1 MFGKSKTI
9 RLALAAGLVMMASSS
24 WAQKVSGTVKDANGD
39 PVIGATV
46 MESGTQNG
54 TITDLDGN
62 FTLDLKNGGS
72 LNVSYV
78 GMKPQTIATNGKS
91 SFEVKLEDDATTLND
106 VVVVGYGTMKKKDLT
121 GSVASVKMEDIG
133 KVAGANVLQ
142 AIQASVPGIDVM
154 QADGQAGSGLGTMTM
169 RGNRS
174 LLAENS
180 PLIIVD
186 GVEYGSTLDIPASEI
201 ESMDILKDAA
211 STAIYGTKGANGVII
226 ITTKRGKA
234 GKTNVNL
241 NAYWSFNS
249 PTGVVKPM
257 TGDKEVQ
264 RLIDAQ
270 NYKTAAQN
278 NWDFSTGNATA
289 ESILGS
295 AEWNDTKLIDIV
307 NSGSYVDW
315 LDLILQNSTSQNYE
329 VSVNGGNQK
338 TNFNVAFSL
347 MDDRGLMKN
356 DQFKRYTGRANID
369 HEINKIFKVGANLS
383 FAYKDNDKRNGGVY
397 NQALKMT
404 SITRAIADDGTYY
417 PLSSY
422 FYQSHVNPLL
432 DEVEG
437 AYQRN
442 IETTRFFGGA
452 YLQITP
458 FKGFMWK
465 TSFNLDRSQVRDG
478 LYQDMDSQSMYQSTH
493 SSAISNT
500 KESTTKYV
508 MQNIANYNVD
518 FNDIHNLGVMVGNEV
533 SHNVRENTV
542 ISGDAGAE
550 HYYNS
555 SFYDVGRI
563 GSPTAISSYIKSSMV
578 SFFGRVN
585 YTLMDRY
592 LFQATLR
599 TDGSSML
606 ADGHKWG
613 TFPSFSAG
621 WRISEEAFM
630 AGTKSWL
637 DNLKL
642 RLSWGLSGNA
652 AVAAYQTLATV
663 DAITV
668 NSNYKAPMTLGNE
681 NLTWETT
688 SAVDLGLDFS
698 ILNGRLNGGID
709 FYWTRTRDLLWYAT
723 APPSSVY
730 TTVIDNVGKTKGNG
744 VEISLNAL
752 PVKTK
757 DFEWNV
763 NASATFSRDEV
774 VELSN
779 GKPYYRTSDGN
790 GTLTVGEP
798 VSAYYQYEVDGC
810 WNIGEFEKYVNDNY
824 TSQGKEFTKPYPN
837 YGNPGTSK
845 VVDQNG
851 DGIIDDSDKIIYNRS
866 PKAVLGMTNTFSYK
880 GFSLSIQ
887 MMARLGGYMMYQG
900 YGLYTYDNSNWGD
913 LSYWTPNNTGAIIP
927 TPGDDTSATTAYK
940 AAIQMQKA
948 DFFKIKDITLAYQ
961 FDKNLLQ
968 KIHLNSA
975 RVYCSLKNFI
985 TSSKIDNYDS
995 ERGGAV
1001 TFPLRKQVV
1010 LGLNVTF

>member
-1 MFGKSKTI
+1 
-9 RLALAAGLVMMASSS
+9 MMASSS

-133 KVAGANVLQ
+133 KVAGSNVLQ
-142 AIQASVPGIDVM
+142 AIQSSVPGVDVL
-154 QADGQAGSGLGTMTM
+154 QSDGQAGSGVGSIIM

-174 LLAENS
+174 LLADNN

-257 TGDKEVQ
+257 TGNKEVQ
-264 RLIDAQ
+264 RLIDAE
-270 NYKTAAQN
+270 NYKTAAAN
-278 NWDFSTGNATA
+278 GWDFSLGNATA
-289 ESILGS
+289 ESVLGS
-295 AEWNDTKLIDIV
+295 AEWNDVRLIDIV
-307 NSGSYVDW
+307 NNNQYVDW

-356 DQFKRYTGRANID
+356 DQFKRYTGRTNID
-369 HEINKIFKVGANLS
+369 HEINKYFKVGANLS
-383 FAYKDNDKRNGGVY
+383 FTYKDNDKRNGGVY

-432 DEVEG
+432 DEVDG
-437 AYQRN
+437 AFQRN

-452 YLQITP
+452 YVQVTP
-458 FKGFMWK
+458 FKGFVWK
-465 TSFNLDRSQVRDG
+465 TSFNLDRSEFRDG
-478 LYQDMDSQSMYQSTH
+478 LYQDMDSQSMYQSTRT
-493 SSAISNT
+493 SNISNSRQT
-500 KESTTKYV
+500 QTQYV
-508 MQNIANYNVD
+508 MQNIANYNVE
-518 FNDIHNLGVMVGNEV
+518 FKDIHSLGIMLGNEV
-533 SHNVRENTV
+533 SHYVKESTNV
-542 ISGDAGAE
+542 SGNAGGE

-555 SFYDVGRI
+555 SFYDLRRI
-563 GSPTAISSYIKSSMV
+563 GSPAAESSYLKSSMV
-578 SFFGRVN
+578 SFFGRLN
-585 YTLMDRY
+585 YSLMDRY

-599 TDGSSML
+599 SDGSSVL

-652 AVAAYQTLATV
+652 AVHSYQTIATV
-663 DAITV
+663 DAITA
-668 NSNYKAPMTLGNE
+668 NSNDKAPMTLGNKK
-681 NLTWETT
+681 LSWETT

-698 ILNGRLNGGID
+698 VLGGRLNGGID
-709 FYWTRTRDLLWYAT
+709 LYWTRTRDLLWYAT

-744 VEISLNAL
+744 VEISLNAV

-757 DFEWNV
+757 DFDWNIA
-763 NASATFSRDEV
+763 ASATFSHDEV

-779 GKPYYRTSDGN
+779 GKTSYPTPDGN
-790 GTLTVGEP
+790 GILKVGEP
-798 VSAYYQYEVDGC
+798 VQAFYQYEVGDC

-837 YGNPGTSK
+837 YGNPGTTK

-851 DGIIDDSDKIIYNRS
+851 DGQITDADKIVYNRS
-866 PKAVLGMTNTFSYK
+866 PKAILGMTNTFSYK

-887 MMARLGGYMMYQG
+887 MMARLGGYMMYEG

-913 LSYWTPNNTGAIIP
+913 LSYWTPNNTATVIP
-927 TPGDDTSATTAYK
+927 TPGDDTGATTAYK
-940 AAIQMQKA
+940 SAIKIQKA
-948 DFFKIKDITLAYQ
+948 DYFKIKDITLAYQ
-961 FDKNLLQ
+961 FEKNLLQ

-975 RVYCSLKNFI
+975 RVYCSFKNFI